1 MVHFS
6 SRRFIFAG
14 ILLSS
19 CLLNPSSAANYK
31 SFQSNQRYILTLN
44 GQFESGESLR
54 FQKFLSTHPKTQFIL
69 LQSYG
74 GSVNEAMKVG
84 QLIRRANLNTAVE
97 TYCYSACFITLMSG
111 TERYVQEGA
120 YVGVHRPFFDKKEA
134 LVQDEQNSTT
144 YKNLTHY
151 FKFMLGSQR
160 QSQRVVKL
168 MYETPSK
175 EMQQVNQSEHYLKL
189 HYYPHTS
196 LY

>member
-1 MVHFS
+1 MVRFS

-14 ILLSS
+14 TLLSI
-19 CLLNPSSAANYK
+19 CLLNPSFAANYK
-31 SFQSNQRYILTLN
+31 AFQSNQHDILTLN

-54 FQKFLSTHPKTQFIL
+54 FQKFLSAHPKTQFVL

-74 GSVNEAMKVG
+74 GLVNEAMKVG

-111 TERYVQEGA
+111 KERYVQEGA

-151 FKFMLGSQR
+151 FQFMLGNQQ
-160 QSQRVVKL
+160 QSQRVVNL
-168 MYETPSK
+168 IYQTPSK
-175 EMQQVNQSEHYLKL
+175 EMQQVSQSDRYLKL
-189 HYYPHTS
+189 HYYPNAS